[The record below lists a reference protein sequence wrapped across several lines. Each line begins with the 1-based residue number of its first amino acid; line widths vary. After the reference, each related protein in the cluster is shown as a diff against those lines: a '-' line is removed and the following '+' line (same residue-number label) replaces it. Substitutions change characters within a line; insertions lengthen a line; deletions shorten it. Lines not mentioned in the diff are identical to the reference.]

1 MTRKLVYAIDY
12 GTSNS
17 LLGAASAT
25 EVLPLAPLDDQASDP
40 TILRSIL
47 YFPTM
52 REVYFGKRAIQE
64 FINRDMEGRL
74 IRSIKKYLPI
84 RSFVGTYVDDRPLN
98 LEDIIAAF
106 LREMRKRA
114 NAKFGADVDSVVMGR
129 PARFAD
135 DDTDDQFAQY
145 RLERAAREAGFKHIE
160 FFPEPIAAAFGF
172 RKKMIGEKIVVV
184 VDLGGGTSDFT
195 VMRLDQGNYR
205 ASSVL
210 SIGGVS
216 IAGDALDGCLM
227 RRRIVPHFGA
237 EVTYKVPFGSNVLK
251 MPVSLMEKLCSP
263 PDISLLRKRD
273 TMEFFRNVQTWS
285 LGGEDKRK
293 MDNLF
298 CLLEN
303 QLGFSVFEEIE
314 GTKRRLTDSNDTN
327 FHYQYPGM
335 EIKERVTRQQ
345 FDGYVQDRVGR
356 ILGTLDETLK
366 QAQVAAGEVDVVV
379 CTGGTARVPVILEGL
394 IERFG
399 AEKIQHHNF
408 YHGVVEG
415 LRERARELAAQS

>member
-1 MTRKLVYAIDY
+1 MSRKLVYAIDY

-17 LLGAASAT
+17 LLGAASGK
-25 EVLPLAPLDDQASDP
+25 EVLPLVPLDAEASDP
-40 TILRSIL
+40 TILRSVL

-52 REVYFGKRAIQE
+52 REVYFGRRAIQE
-64 FINRDMEGRL
+64 FISRDMEGRL

-114 NAKFGADVDSVVMGR
+114 NAQFDADVDSVVLGR
-129 PARFAD
+129 PARFSEEDA
-135 DDTDDQFAQY
+135 DDQFAQY

-172 RKKMIGEKIVVV
+172 RKKMAGEKIVVV

-210 SIGGVS
+210 SIGGIS

-227 RRRIVPHFGA
+227 RHRIVPHFGA

-285 LGGEDKRK
+285 LGGEDKVR

-303 QLGFSVFEEIE
+303 QLGFAVFEEIE
-314 GTKRRLTDSNDTN
+314 GTKRRLTDSKETD

-335 EIKERVTRQQ
+335 EIKERVSRQQ
-345 FDGYVQDRVGR
+345 FDGYVQDRVDR
-356 ILGTLDETLK
+356 ILTTLDETLK
-366 QAQVAAGEVDVVV
+366 QGQVRPGEVDVVV

-394 IERFG
+394 TARFG
-399 AEKIQHHNF
+399 AAKIQYHNF

-415 LRERARELAAQS
+415 LSERARELAAES